1 MAVLTSIDPTVATGD
16 TQQMFEALQR
26 GIGRVPAMVRL
37 MAHSP
42 AILETYLHF
51 NHALER
57 TTLSP
62 RMRALITVAIA
73 ERNGCDYTLSL
84 GMALGR
90 QQGVA
95 TDDLEAAREGRASD
109 SKTADTLQF
118 ATDIVGRAGHV
129 APAQVERLRERGFSE
144 AEIVDIVAAV
154 GLNVFRNYFN
164 LVLATDID
172 TPLVRAGNRTQA
184 V

>member
-1 MAVLTSIDPTVATGD
+1 MAALTPIDPTVATGD
-16 TQQMFEALQR
+16 TRQMFDALQR
-26 GIGRVPAMVRL
+26 GIGRVPVMIQL

-57 TTLSP
+57 TSLSP
-62 RMRALITVAIA
+62 RTRALITVAVA
-73 ERNGCDYTLSL
+73 ELNSCDYMLSL
-84 GMALGR
+84 GMALGI

-95 TDDLEAAREGRASD
+95 MVELEAAREGHATD

-118 ATDIVGRAGHV
+118 ASDIVRRAGHV
-129 APAQVERLRERGFSE
+129 APGEVERLREGGFSE